1 MTKLTFVSCNCQGLG
16 DFHKRKDVFQYLREK
31 KYDVYFLQDT
41 HFDVKQNLQI
51 RSEWGYESFFA
62 SYNTQSRGVAILF
75 NNTFDFKAKVI
86 DSDPQGNFII
96 LNLKTFEEKFT
107 LINIYGPNR
116 DNPDFYLKVK
126 QKIIDLNLTN
136 IVWGGDWNLVLNPNL
151 DLDNYRNVNNPKAQ
165 ETVLEVMDE
174 FNLADIWREINPELL
189 QYTWRRARP
198 VLQQSRLDFFLISE
212 TLIHVIKDSKILYGY
227 RSDHSFVAVEFEFKK
242 EEKKRNYWKFN
253 SSLLKDHKCVK
264 EIKETITKTKQQY
277 MAPVYNLEQLDNIPD
292 TELQLTISDQLFLD
306 VLLME
311 VRNTAIGYSVRKKKD
326 DAGLEIQ
333 LEREI
338 TDLDKK
344 ENITEEDL
352 ELKILKENNLR
363 EIREAKIN
371 GIILRTKVRWA
382 AQGEKVTK
390 YFCNLEKR
398 HFISKQMFK
407 LINKNGEEIRDTKE
421 MINETKEFYEQL
433 YKKRKVSDVNIEE
446 IVTTLPKL
454 EEEQANTLEGKIT
467 YEEAANALKNMKN
480 DKSPGTDGMTVN
492 FFKFFWKDIGQF
504 IIRSLNEGFE
514 NGKMSIT
521 QREGIITCIPKGDKP
536 REYLKNWRP
545 ISLLNV
551 VYKIGSSCIANRIK
565 NVLPTLIHED
575 QTGFVPGRY
584 IGDNLR
590 LLYDIIHYLKEENLQ
605 GLLVSIDFEKAF
617 DSVDWGFMEKVLK
630 QFGFGKDIIQWV
642 SAFYKDIKSSII
654 VNGQASSSFNIERG
668 CRQGDPISP
677 YLFILCAEVLA
688 CRIREDDNIK
698 GIKIDDTEFKISQFA
713 DDTTSLLNGDRHS
726 FEQLFRQLDYFG
738 EISGLKLNAEKT
750 NNVWLGN
757 KRNSDIRWL
766 PHLDMNWNPPKFK
779 ILGLWFTCNLEKMEK
794 LNTYDK
800 YLETKVLFNC
810 WAKRSTTP
818 IGKVVVLKSLILSK
832 LIYLWIM
839 LPNPPDDLIDELQ
852 KKCFDFVWQGKKD
865 KIKRSTSVYHT
876 KMGGM
881 NIPDIKAYINS
892 LKLTWI
898 RRLFNESSGKWKV
911 ILMKKIPEIMNLKKY
926 GTDLLERKKVN
937 PFWNDVFKAYGKLSS
952 NYTPKTPE
960 ELLAEPLFFNKH
972 FKIAKKTFTFPDW
985 LTRDIATVGALVN
998 RDGSFKSFDEFTQ
1011 EYNFNPKYLDYFGCI
1026 STIKEYAKK
1035 HSIEIKTNKAFCE
1048 SKVNIILTGAL
1059 KGAKPIYNA
1068 ILGEKDKS
1076 NVCKKWEE
1084 ILGKEIDWNKIF
1096 IVVNNIK
1103 ESKLKWFQLR
1113 ICYRVLVTNSI
1124 LTHMNITESNK
1135 CNFCQSEK
1143 DTIPHYLWECQH
1155 VQRFWNALINILKE
1169 KCVHCER
1176 LTLNATLVL
1185 FGKDNKIKTD
1195 DCFQHILL
1203 TAKYYVYKCRFN
1215 KVKPSIDFFINNELK
1230 LMYKIDKDVH
1240 YLEMNIEKFNRKWLL
1255 YANIVD

>member
-96 LNLKTFEEKFT
+96 LNLKTFEEEFT

-136 IVWGGDWNLVLNPNL
+136 IIWGGDWNLVLNPNL

-344 ENITEEDL
+344 ENKTEEDL
-352 ELKILKENNLR
+352 ELKILKENNFK
-363 EIREAKIN
+363 EVREAKIN

-688 CRIREDDNIK
+688 CRIREDENIK

-832 LIYLWIM
+832 LIYLRIM
-839 LPNPPDDLIDELQ
+839 LPNPPDDLID
-852 KKCFDFVWQGKKD
+852 D
-865 KIKRSTSVYHT
+865 
-876 KMGGM
+876 
-881 NIPDIKAYINS
+881 
-892 LKLTWI
+892 
-898 RRLFNESSGKWKV
+898 
-911 ILMKKIPEIMNLKKY
+911 
-926 GTDLLERKKVN
+926 
-937 PFWNDVFKAYGKLSS
+937 
-952 NYTPKTPE
+952 
-960 ELLAEPLFFNKH
+960 
-972 FKIAKKTFTFPDW
+972 
-985 LTRDIATVGALVN
+985 
-998 RDGSFKSFDEFTQ
+998 
-1011 EYNFNPKYLDYFGCI
+1011 
-1026 STIKEYAKK
+1026 
-1035 HSIEIKTNKAFCE
+1035 
-1048 SKVNIILTGAL
+1048 
-1059 KGAKPIYNA
+1059 
-1068 ILGEKDKS
+1068 
-1076 NVCKKWEE
+1076 
-1084 ILGKEIDWNKIF
+1084 
-1096 IVVNNIK
+1096 
-1103 ESKLKWFQLR
+1103 QL
-1113 ICYRVLVTNSI
+1113 
-1124 LTHMNITESNK
+1124 
-1135 CNFCQSEK
+1135 
-1143 DTIPHYLWECQH
+1143 
-1155 VQRFWNALINILKE
+1155 
-1169 KCVHCER
+1169 
-1176 LTLNATLVL
+1176 
-1185 FGKDNKIKTD
+1185 
-1195 DCFQHILL
+1195 
-1203 TAKYYVYKCRFN
+1203 
-1215 KVKPSIDFFINNELK
+1215 
-1230 LMYKIDKDVH
+1230 
-1240 YLEMNIEKFNRKWLL
+1240 
-1255 YANIVD
+1255 